1 MNIDLRSLDGAHVAV
16 IDGRLDLRSAPE
28 LKDQGTAALAAS
40 GGTIVLDMAEV
51 EFIDSSGL
59 GVLIGLQREAQRLSG
74 RMAIVQPRGSASQ
87 IFALTRTES
96 FFTLVDDRED
106 GLAAIAA

>member
-1 MNIDLRSLDGAHVAV
+1 
-16 IDGRLDLRSAPE
+16 
-28 LKDQGTAALAAS
+28 
-40 GGTIVLDMAEV
+40 
-51 EFIDSSGL
+51 
-59 GVLIGLQREAQRLSG
+59 VLIGLQREAQRLSG
-74 RMAIVQPRGSASQ
+74 RMAIVQPRGSAAQ